1 VSPGRNKPHE
11 GGQSAVVEFWRAVEL
26 FGPQDV
32 PKLSEK
38 KCVYEVDGP
47 ELPWQEGHRQH
58 KKKPGRNQA
67 WQHVVYCGVYSMQDA
82 HTELRDLYS
91 DGEVIDE
98 GPPPGDS
105 ALAVFV
111 VADDGRVILGS
122 EVLAS
127 GGWAISRALLG
138 NPGSV
143 GTGDFEKIAKRFSSE
158 FEELMEADDD
168 DEDASAL
175 ADKDSRVGAPID
187 REALT
192 ECLELLKGLLKLEEL
207 DKGAALRAARE
218 IRVRSRL
225 VSVREAREAGER
237 ELLNSFYARDLGL
250 VARAGSYGPALSEYL
265 TSAEEIDTESRVDVE
280 CDLDY
285 VRRVLSARMVPD
297 GRWPSAPA
305 SKLALGQQLAVN
317 TIASDTGQSMFA
329 VNGPPGTG
337 KTVMLRDLLA
347 AIVVQRATLLA
358 ELDSPEEAFCDPL
371 SWSTKSYERT
381 VYPLREEFTGF
392 EMVLACA
399 TNAAAENVSVE
410 IPASD
415 AIDPA
420 WQGKLDYFP
429 EIATEMLNGAST
441 KGRQAWAL
449 ISAALGNRG
458 NNKTFVDKF
467 WYEGLQDTLEDLGPA
482 QNWEQAREDFNAA
495 LWRVTDVRDERVSY
509 SDLLDDLDDAGR
521 ASWRYGELAEGAR
534 ERLQEIEQELAD
546 AQRAGEQAKRECERS
561 ARALGDHRGTR
572 PSFWERL
579 RTFNRVQRQWDAED
593 TRLAADDTA
602 ATEAAEDADARATRR
617 VEETAKLA
625 RAIEAHDE
633 GRRVEHA
640 RAQELASL
648 VFDAR
653 EHWNR
658 DHPDV
663 PFPDDQ
669 WSQPAQRER
678 REQHPPWIDQEWN
691 DARTELFLAALRLQK
706 AFIEGAAPQI
716 HDTLQTSIELISG
729 KAPRDL
735 PGGIALAAWQCLFLV
750 LPLVSTTFASFPYVF
765 RHLDQQSLGW
775 LLIDEA
781 GQASPQSAVGAIW
794 RSKKV
799 VVVGD
804 PLQLEPIDR
813 LPLSIQSI
821 LRKKHGLDEHWLPSD
836 PSVQRLADRV
846 AGAGTYR
853 GAEGMERIWVGF
865 PLNLHRRCEDP
876 MFRVVNE
883 IAYNGQMINCTPERP
898 ESPFPPSKWIDVPST
913 PTNGNWIPA
922 EGEQL
927 DELLQEIGQ
936 LKATH
941 QLQKDF
947 SDVFVITPFRQVA
960 YNIAK
965 RRDKHPGLTTG
976 TVHVAQGREADVV
989 ILILG
994 GNPHRPYARKWAA
1007 GKSNLLNVAISRAR
1021 RRLYVI
1027 GDKGNWSKRD
1037 YFKTLA
1043 AKLDPPPDQQP
1054 PE

>member
-1 VSPGRNKPHE
+1 MSHARGEPRDT
-11 GGQSAVVEFWRAVEL
+11 GQASVVEFWRAVEL
-26 FGPQDV
+26 FAPQDV

-38 KCVYEVDGP
+38 KCVYTVDEH
-47 ELPWQEGHRQH
+47 ELPWQEGHRQRE
-58 KKKPGRNQA
+58 KRPGRNQA
-67 WQHVVYCGVYSMQDA
+67 WQHVVYCGVYSMEEA

-91 DGEVIDE
+91 DGEVIVDE
-98 GPPPGDS
+98 GPPAGDS

-111 VADDGRVILGS
+111 VANDGRVILGS
-122 EVLAS
+122 EVFAS
-127 GGWAISRALLG
+127 GGWAISRALSG
-138 NPGSV
+138 NPRSV

-168 DEDASAL
+168 DEEAL
-175 ADKDSRVGAPID
+175 ELAKKDSGVGAPID

-192 ECLELLKGLLKLEEL
+192 ECLDLLERLLKLNGLAEGAVL
-207 DKGAALRAARE
+207 RVAKG

-237 ELLNSFYARDLGL
+237 ELLNSFYVRDLGL
-250 VARAGSYGPALSEYL
+250 VARAGSYGPALNEYL
-265 TSAEEIDTESRVDVE
+265 TSAEEIDTKSRVDLE
-280 CDLDY
+280 RDLDY
-285 VRRVLSARMVPD
+285 VRRALSARMVPD

-317 TIASDTGQSMFA
+317 TIASDTGQSVFA

-347 AIVVQRATLLA
+347 AIVVQRATRLA
-358 ELDSPEEAFCDPL
+358 ELDHPEEAFADPL

-381 VYPLREEFTGF
+381 VHPLHDEFTGF

-399 TNAAAENVSVE
+399 TNAAAKNLSVE

-429 EIATEMLNGAST
+429 EIATQMLNGGPGAAT
-441 KGRQAWAL
+441 GRQAWAL
-449 ISAALGNRG
+449 ISAALGNRT

-467 WYEGLQDTLEDLGPA
+467 WYEGLKETLEDLKPA
-482 QNWEQAREDFNAA
+482 QDWEQACEDFNAA
-495 LWRVTDVRDERVSY
+495 LWRVTDIRDERASY
-509 SDLLDDLDDAGR
+509 SDLLDDLDDAAQ
-521 ASWRYGELAEGAR
+521 ASWRYRELAEGAR
-534 ERLQEIEQELAD
+534 ERLQEVEQELAD
-546 AQRAGEQAKRECERS
+546 AQRTGEQAKRECRRS
-561 ARALGDHRGTR
+561 ARALLDHRGTR

-579 RTFNRVQRQWDAED
+579 RTLNRAQRQWDAED

-602 ATEAAEDADARATRR
+602 ATEAAEDAEVCRVRS

-633 GRRVEHA
+633 GRRAEHA
-640 RAQELASL
+640 RAEELASL

-653 EHWNR
+653 EVWDR

-716 HDTLQTSIELISG
+716 HDTLQTTIELISG
-729 KAPRDL
+729 KAPSNL
-735 PGGIALAAWQCLFLV
+735 PAGIALAAWQCLFLV
-750 LPLVSTTFASFPYVF
+750 VPLLSTTFASFPYVF
-765 RHLDQQSLGW
+765 RHLDQESLGW

-781 GQASPQSAVGAIW
+781 GQATPQSAVGAIW

-821 LRKKHGLDEHWLPSD
+821 LRKKHGLDEHWLPSN

-846 AGAGTYR
+846 APAGTYR
-853 GAEGMERIWVGF
+853 GAESKERIWVGF

-876 MFRVVNE
+876 MFTIVNE
-883 IAYNGQMINCTPERP
+883 IAYHGQMINCTPERP
-898 ESPFPPSKWIDVPST
+898 ESPFPSSRWIDVPNAPAS
-913 PTNGNWIPA
+913 GNWIPA
-922 EGEQL
+922 EGDRL
-927 DELLQEIGQ
+927 DELLQDLGD
-936 LKATH
+936 LGA
-941 QLQKDF
+941 DF
-947 SDVFVITPFRQVA
+947 SEVFLITPFRQVA

-965 RRDKHPGLTTG
+965 RRYDYPGLTAG
-976 TVHVAQGREADVV
+976 TVHVAQGREADIV

-994 GNPHRPYARKWAA
+994 GNPHHPYAREWAA
-1007 GKSNLLNVAISRAR
+1007 GKPNLLNVAISRAR

-1027 GDKGNWSKRD
+1027 GDKNAWSKQP
-1037 YFKTLA
+1037 YFQTLA
-1043 AKLDPPPDQQP
+1043 TKLDPS
-1054 PE
+1054 